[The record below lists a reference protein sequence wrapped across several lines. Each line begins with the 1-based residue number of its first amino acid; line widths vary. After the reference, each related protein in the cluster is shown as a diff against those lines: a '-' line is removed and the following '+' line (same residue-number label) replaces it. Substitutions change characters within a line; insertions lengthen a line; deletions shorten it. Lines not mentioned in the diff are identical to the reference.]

1 MSFNEKRLACFFIN
15 LAQLITRG
23 TRLQAGSPLTGRHRF
38 CFVAVAAVVVVV
50 VVAVLAVAAFA
61 VVFLVVA
68 AVVVAAA
75 LIVAVVADFVIC
87 FRVC

>member
-38 CFVAVAAVVVVV
+38 CFVAVVVAAAVVVVAV
-50 VVAVLAVAAFA
+50 VVAV
-61 VVFLVVA
+61 VVV
-68 AVVVAAA
+68 AVVVAVAA
-75 LIVAVVADFVIC
+75 VRKISEND
-87 FRVC
+87 